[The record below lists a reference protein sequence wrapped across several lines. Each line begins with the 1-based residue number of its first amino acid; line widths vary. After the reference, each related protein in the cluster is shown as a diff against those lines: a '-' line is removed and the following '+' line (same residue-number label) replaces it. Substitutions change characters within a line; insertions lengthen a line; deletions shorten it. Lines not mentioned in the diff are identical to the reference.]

1 MGLRLL
7 ATARAWAP
15 GLSVL
20 DISQEAV
27 KSISASPLKSLLT
40 ILGATIGVAAFAM
53 VTSLTNTTRAQV
65 NEVFESLAQT
75 EVVVSDTQSD
85 PVSLAFPPN
94 TEQLVDRVNGVVNSG
109 LMFQV
114 GLPLTPGVTRL
125 VPNMDHGQPNT
136 IRLVGASP
144 GLFPAVKASLSTGR
158 AYSAIADR
166 RHQDVLVLGQGAAAQ
181 LGIRDISSQPAVYV
195 DGIPFT
201 VVGIITSVQR
211 ETSLLQSAM
220 IPAQTALKY
229 WGLPPNGADV
239 IVSVKPGSAGVVAA
253 QLPAAILPSD
263 PSRLLVVTATK
274 PFILQ
279 AVINGEISRLLLLT
293 GLVVLLLGAIG
304 IAGVMLTTV
313 LERFYEIGVRRALGA
328 TRGSIVTQFLAESTM
343 LGAFGGMV
351 GTCIAVILI
360 VLISN
365 ANGWFAVLNPLTI
378 LPDPLIGAAVGCVA
392 GTYPAFRAA
401 LLNPVEALRR

>member
-1 MGLRLL
+1 LR
-7 ATARAWAP
+7 
-15 GLSVL
+15 
-20 DISQEAV
+20 EAGQ
-27 KSISASPLKSLLT
+27 SISARPLKSSLT

-65 NEVFESLAQT
+65 NDQFESLAPT
-75 EVVVSDTQSD
+75 EVVVSDTQPE
-85 PVSLAFPPN
+85 PVALAFPPD
-94 TEQLVDRVNGVVNSG
+94 TEQLADRVNGVVSSG

-114 GLPLTPGVTRL
+114 GMPITPGITRL
-125 VPNMDHGQPNT
+125 APGMDDGKPNS

-144 GLFPAVKASLSTGR
+144 GLFPAVVASLGGGR
-158 AYSAIADR
+158 AFAAIADQR
-166 RHQDVLVLGQGAAAQ
+166 QQDVLVLGEGAASQ
-181 LGIRDISSQPAVYV
+181 LGIRDISSQPAVFV

-201 VVGIITSVQR
+201 VVGIVTSVQR
-211 ETSLLQSAM
+211 ETSLLQAAI
-220 IPAQTALKY
+220 IPEQTALKY
-229 WGLPPNGADV
+229 WGVPANGADV
-239 IVSVKPGSAGVVAA
+239 IVSTRPGSAGIVAA

-263 PSRLLVVTATK
+263 PSRLVVVTPTR

-293 GLVVLLLGAIG
+293 GVVALLIGAIG
-304 IAGVMLTTV
+304 IASMMLTTV

-328 TRGSIVTQFLAESTM
+328 TRLNIVTQFLAESTI
-343 LGAFGGMV
+343 LGACGGVV

-378 LPDPLIGAAVGCVA
+378 LPDPLIGAVVGCIA
-392 GTYPAFRAA
+392 GTYSAFRAA